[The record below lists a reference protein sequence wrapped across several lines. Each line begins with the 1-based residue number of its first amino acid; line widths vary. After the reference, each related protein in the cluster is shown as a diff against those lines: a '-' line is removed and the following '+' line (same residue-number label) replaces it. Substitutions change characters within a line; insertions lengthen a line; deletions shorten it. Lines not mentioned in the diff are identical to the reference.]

1 MASSAPIGAFDSGM
15 GGLTVV
21 KELMQQLPNEQII
34 YYGDTARVPYGDK
47 SKETILT
54 YARQIMNFLV
64 DQGVKAIIVAC
75 NTVSAV
81 ALEDLKNE
89 FDIPVIGVV
98 KPGAKAAAET
108 TRNNRIG
115 VIATRAT
122 INSGI
127 YKEFLCRTDP
137 NISVFQKA
145 CPLFVPLVEE
155 GWVNDEITDL
165 IIHRYLDDMLKN
177 DIDSLVLGCTH
188 YPLLR
193 DRIQM
198 AVGDGINLVN
208 PAFESSREFKYVLEE
223 NGLLNEPA
231 GNLHKEESGNP
242 ARCSNSTETCN
253 SSKTDAADKKEAS
266 GFLQNHPHKFYVS
279 DGAARF
285 AEFAGRI
292 LDKYTVSPDMVT
304 VHTFD

>member
-1 MASSAPIGAFDSGM
+1 MSSTAPIGAFDSGM

-21 KELMQQLPNEQII
+21 KELMQQLPGEQII

-54 YARQIMNFLV
+54 YARQIMDFLV
-64 DQGVKAIIVAC
+64 SQGVKAIIVAC

-81 ALEDLKNE
+81 ALEDLKSE

-98 KPGAKAAAET
+98 KPGARAAAEA

-127 YKEFLCRTDP
+127 YRDFLCRTNP
-137 NISVFQKA
+137 EIEVFQQA

-165 IIHRYLDDMLKN
+165 IIHRYLDGLLEN
-177 DIDSLVLGCTH
+177 NIDSLVLGCTH

-193 DRIQM
+193 DRIQA
-198 AVGDGINLVN
+198 AVGNGITLVN

-223 NGLLNEPA
+223 NGLLDEAASASKTGHN
-231 GNLHKEESGNP
+231 ESG
-242 ARCSNSTETCN
+242 
-253 SSKTDAADKKEAS
+253 DAS
-266 GFLQNHPHKFYVS
+266 PLHGRHKFFVS
-279 DGAARF
+279 DGATRF
-285 AEFAGRI
+285 AEFAARI
-292 LDKYTVSPDMVT
+292 LDNYTLTPDQVT

>member
-1 MASSAPIGAFDSGM
+1 MSSTAPIGAFDSGM
-15 GGLTVV
+15 GGMTVV
-21 KELMQQLPNEQII
+21 KELMHQLPNEQII

-54 YARQIMNFLV
+54 YARQIMQFLQA
-64 DQGVKAIIVAC
+64 QGVKAIIVAC

-89 FDIPVIGVV
+89 FDLPVIGVV
-98 KPGAKAAAET
+98 KPGARAAAEA

-127 YKEFLCRTDP
+127 YREFLCRTNP
-137 NISVFQKA
+137 EIEVFQQA

-155 GWVNDEITDL
+155 GWIDNEITDM
-165 IIHRYLDDMLKN
+165 IIHKYLDEMTRN
-177 DIDSLVLGCTH
+177 NIDSLVLGCTH

-193 DRIQM
+193 KRIQM
-198 AVGDGINLVN
+198 AVGPDITLVN
-208 PAFESSREFKYVLEE
+208 PAYESSKEFKYVLEE
-223 NGLLNEPA
+223 NGLLNE
-231 GNLHKEESGNP
+231 S
-242 ARCSNSTETCN
+242 
-253 SSKTDAADKKEAS
+253 DAPKA
-266 GFLQNHPHKFYVS
+266 PHRFYVS

-285 AEFAGRI
+285 EEFSARI
-292 LDKYTVSPDMVT
+292 LGDGSLLKDAVSI
-304 VHTFD
+304 HKFD

>member
-1 MASSAPIGAFDSGM
+1 MSSSAPIGAFDSGM

-98 KPGAKAAAET
+98 KPGAKAAAEA

-127 YKEFLCRTDP
+127 YKDFLCRTDP
-137 NISVFQKA
+137 KITVFQQA

-155 GWVNDEITDL
+155 GWTDDEITDL
-165 IIHRYLDDMLKN
+165 IIHRYLDDLLKN

-198 AVGDGINLVN
+198 AVGDPVTLVN

-223 NGLLNEPA
+223 NGLMNETSELNT
-231 GNLHKEESGNP
+231 SGS
-242 ARCSNSTETCN
+242 SNALT
-253 SSKTDAADKKEAS
+253 
-266 GFLQNHPHKFYVS
+266 HRFYVS
-279 DGAARF
+279 DGAGRF
-285 AEFAGRI
+285 AEFAARI
-292 LDKYTVSPDMVT
+292 LDNYTVTPDQVT
-304 VHTFD
+304 VHKFD

>member
-1 MASSAPIGAFDSGM
+1 MSSIAPIGAFDSGM

-64 DQGVKAIIVAC
+64 EQGVKAIIVAC

-98 KPGAKAAAET
+98 KPGAKAAAEST
-108 TRNNRIG
+108 HTGRIG

-127 YKEFLCRTDP
+127 YRDFLCRTNP
-137 NISVFQKA
+137 EIEVFQQA

-155 GWVNDEITDL
+155 GWIDNEITDM
-165 IIHRYLDDMLKN
+165 IIHRYLDDLVKN
-177 DIDSLVLGCTH
+177 NIDSLVLGCTH

-193 DRIQM
+193 ERIQL
-198 AVGDGINLVN
+198 AVGEGITLVN

-223 NGLLNEPA
+223 NGLLNE
-231 GNLHKEESGNP
+231 N
-242 ARCSNSTETCN
+242 
-253 SSKTDAADKKEAS
+253 DAAIA
-266 GFLQNHPHKFYVS
+266 PHRFYVS

-285 AEFAGRI
+285 ADFAARI
-292 LDKYTVSPDMVT
+292 LKGYTLTPESVT
-304 VHTFD
+304 IHAFD

>member
-1 MASSAPIGAFDSGM
+1 MSSTAPIGAFDSGM
-15 GGLTVV
+15 GGMTVV

-54 YARQIMNFLV
+54 YARQIMNFLISR
-64 DQGVKAIIVAC
+64 GVKAIIVAC

-98 KPGAKAAAET
+98 KPGARAAAEA

-127 YKEFLCRTDP
+127 YKEFLCRTNPD
-137 NISVFQKA
+137 IEVFQQA

-155 GWVNDEITDL
+155 GWIDDEITDM
-165 IIHRYLDDMLKN
+165 IIHRYLDGLLKN
-177 DIDSLVLGCTH
+177 GIDSLVLGCTH

-193 DRIQM
+193 DRIQK
-198 AVGDGINLVN
+198 AAGNEITLVN
-208 PAFESSREFKYVLEE
+208 PAFESSREFKYLLEE
-223 NGLLNEPA
+223 NGLLNE
-231 GNLHKEESGNP
+231 N
-242 ARCSNSTETCN
+242 
-253 SSKTDAADKKEAS
+253 AAPGAIA
-266 GFLQNHPHKFYVS
+266 HKFFVS

-285 AEFAGRI
+285 AEFAARI
-292 LDKYTVSPDMVT
+292 LQNYTVTPDSVT
-304 VHTFD
+304 VHSFD

>member
-1 MASSAPIGAFDSGM
+1 MASNAPIGAFDSGM
-15 GGLTVV
+15 GGMTVV
-21 KELMQQLPNEQII
+21 KELMRQLPNEQII

-54 YARQIMNFLV
+54 YARQIMQFLQS
-64 DQGVKAIIVAC
+64 QGVKAIIVAC

-81 ALEDLKNE
+81 ALEDLKKD
-89 FDIPVIGVV
+89 FDLPVIGVV
-98 KPGAKAAAET
+98 KPGARAAAEA

-127 YKEFLCRTDP
+127 YKDFLCRTNPD
-137 NISVFQKA
+137 IKVFQQA

-155 GWVNDEITDL
+155 GWTDNEITDM
-165 IIHRYLDDMLKN
+165 IIHKYLDDLVKN

-193 DRIQM
+193 DHIQM
-198 AVGDGINLVN
+198 AAGPGITLVN

-223 NGLLNEPA
+223 NDLLNEEDTP
-231 GNLHKEESGNP
+231 
-242 ARCSNSTETCN
+242 
-253 SSKTDAADKKEAS
+253 KK
-266 GFLQNHPHKFYVS
+266 HHRYYVS

-285 AEFAGRI
+285 GEFAMRI
-292 LDKYTVSPDMVT
+292 LGREDFIPDSVSI
-304 VHTFD
+304 HKFD